1 MNVIQLPHKLKKII
15 TEQSEKSNIEV
26 GFILAGKDNKV
37 EHIFNLT
44 NTANSSTLLHISINE
59 VNTINAHCK
68 NHNIDIIGL
77 FHSHLKSTASP
88 SDTDIK
94 MMKKSNDIFFIY
106 SKLNKNMFAFTYK
119 DKLES
124 IEIVTI
130 DTQKL

>member
-1 MNVIQLPHKLKKII
+1 MNVIYIPHKLKEIL
-15 TEQSEKSNIEV
+15 TEKSEKSNIEV

-44 NTANSSTLLHISINE
+44 NTAKSSTSLHLSTNE
-59 VNTINAHCK
+59 VNTIHTHCK

-94 MMKKSNDIFFIY
+94 IMKKSNDIFFIY

-124 IEIVTI
+124 IQII